1 MKKVLTHLL
10 TAIVFFVAG
19 YLFFD
24 EYNNIDSLYDAN
36 EQKRELLHAYEEN
49 ISILEHCDVYFTSD
63 EDEQKYFNNVEL
75 INKIYETR

>member
-49 ISILEHCDVYFTSD
+49 ISILEHCDVQFPNE
-63 EDEQKYFNNVEL
+63 EDEQKYRENVNRINEL
-75 INKIYETR
+75 YETK